1 MGFVRLGGSGPLCIT
16 GFVPIPALVLLEFP
30 GTSGH
35 RGACSPLAGEET
47 VRVSA
52 SQADSGSPVQGEG
65 ERCLSP
71 TRSPVLAIPDVVLG
85 ANSSSISAPLGGSDQ
100 AGPALSAS
108 GQDLAR
114 SIRNLEAV
122 SMAHPRPQG
131 LISSLPANAR
141 APATRKLYSYKW
153 RVFEFW
159 GLAHAVDPVNC
170 PIGPVLEFLQE
181 RLEAGASATTL
192 SVYVAAIAD
201 RRELDEMPLGRHQ
214 IVSAFMHGVRRLRT
228 VRPIGVPSW
237 DLPVVLEGL
246 MGAPFEPLKSA
257 PDRFLTL
264 KVTLLLAPTLLKRVE
279 DLQALSISEMYMDF
293 APGLVKVTLQP
304 RPGYVPKVLST
315 SFRSQVVPLH
325 SFHPPPFASGED
337 ERLHML
343 CPVQASNIYV
353 DRRSGFSGFSIC
365 LNRPCMLFCQ
375 IGRLFSFACLV
386 YRSWSVLAQMG
397 LPLDPHGLLASPSW
411 VNLWK
416 KRLGLLA

>member
-1 MGFVRLGGSGPLCIT
+1 MDLFASQDSFQFPLWFSLSSPEPPGIEALAHPWPERRLYVFPPVKLIPAVLCRVKESGVCLLLVAPFWPSQTWFSELIPLLYRLPWE
-16 GFVPIPALVLLEFP
+16 VPI
-30 GTSGH
+30 
-35 RGACSPLAGEET
+35 R
-47 VRVSA
+47 
-52 SQADSGSPVQGEG
+52 
-65 ERCLSP
+65 
-71 TRSPVLAIPDVVLG
+71 
-85 ANSSSISAPLGGSDQ
+85 
-100 AGPALSAS
+100 
-108 GQDLAR
+108 QDLL
-114 SIRNLEAV
+114 SQPQGKIWHAV

-181 RLEAGASATTL
+181 RLEAGASAITL

-201 RRELDEMPLGRHQ
+201 RRELDDMPLGRNQ

-365 LNRPCMLFCQ
+365 LNRPCMLFFQ
-375 IGRLFSFACLV
+375 IRRLFSFACLV
-386 YRSWSVLAQMG
+386 YRSWSVLAQIG

-416 KRLGLLA
+416 KCLGLLA